1 VKSTFHGENNNKI
14 KTMIFTSI
22 AAASILS
29 MTAVS
34 FTANSFAHEG
44 NDGCTPGFWKNKLEV
59 WPISTDTTFAD
70 AFGIAIPDKESL
82 TLLEMLNAGGGGV
95 NAMFRA
101 GAAAYLN
108 AAYDSTYGEEV
119 FNYPKSTSTVVRD
132 VLDGLD
138 PKYELWSND
147 NDNDLEARKD
157 SLDAANNLGGP
168 ICQ

>member
-1 VKSTFHGENNNKI
+1 VKNTFHNQ
-14 KTMIFTSI
+14 KTLILTTI

-29 MTAVS
+29 MVAVS
-34 FTANSFAHEG
+34 FIPNSFAHEG
-44 NDGCTPGFWKNKLEV
+44 NDGCTPGFWKNKLDL
-59 WPISTDTTFAD
+59 WPISTDTTFAE
-70 AFGIAIPDKESL
+70 AFGAEIPGKESL
-82 TLLEMLNAGGGGV
+82 TLLEMLNSGGGGV

-108 AAYDSTYGEEV
+108 SVYESENGEDV
-119 FNYPKSTSTVVRD
+119 FNYPKSTSTVIRD

-138 PKYELWSND
+138 PIYELWPND
-147 NDNDLEARKD
+147 NDKDLEARKD

>member
-1 VKSTFHGENNNKI
+1 VKNTFHNL
-14 KTMIFTSI
+14 KTVMFTVI

-44 NDGCTPGFWKNKLEV
+44 NDGCTPGFWKNKLEF
-59 WPISTDTTFAD
+59 WPVSTSTTFAE
-70 AFGIAIPDKESL
+70 AFGAEIPGKESL
-82 TLLEMLNAGGGGV
+82 TLLQALNLGGGGV
-95 NAMFRA
+95 NALLRA
-101 GAAAYLN
+101 GAAGYLN
-108 AAYDSTYGEEV
+108 SVYDSTYGEEV
-119 FNYPKSTSTVVRD
+119 FNYPKSTSTVIRD

-138 PKYELWSND
+138 PTYELWPND
-147 NDNDLEARKD
+147 NDKDLEARKD

>member
-1 VKSTFHGENNNKI
+1 VKNPFHNL
-14 KTMIFTSI
+14 KTIVFTAI

-44 NDGCTPGFWKNKLEV
+44 DDGCTPGFWKNRLEF
-59 WPISTDTTFAD
+59 WPIDESTTFAE
-70 AFGIAIPDKESL
+70 AFGKEIPGKESL
-82 TLLEMLNAGGGGV
+82 TLLQMLNTEGGGV
-95 NAMFRA
+95 NALFRQ

-108 AAYDSTYGEEV
+108 SVYESTHGEEE
-119 FNYPKSTSTVVRD
+119 FNYPKSTSTVIRD

-138 PKYELWSND
+138 PTYELWPND
-147 NDNDLEARKD
+147 NDNDLEARKNT
-157 SLDAANNLGGP
+157 LDAANNLGGP